1 MRNPLVKLTLAVLL
15 VAGAATVP
23 AAAQQGAQK
32 IGYINMQAVLRQ
44 TPGYAAAESL
54 YTREAE
60 GYRQEVQRLQTQL
73 DSSASQ
79 FERDAVLLSPT
90 ARETRRKAL
99 QAQQDSLEQRFNA
112 IRERAAARERELLDP
127 IQQRV
132 NTVVDGIRAEGNYSL
147 IFDVSSAYS
156 SIVSADRSLD
166 LTQRVIDRLKSAGQ

>member
-1 MRNPLVKLTLAVLL
+1 MRNHLVKLTLAVLL
-15 VAGAATVP
+15 LAGAATVP

-60 GYRQEVQRLQTQL
+60 GYRQEVQRLQSQL
-73 DSSASQ
+73 DSSASK

-90 ARETRRKAL
+90 ARETRRKEL

-156 SIVSADRSLD
+156 SIVSADRALD

>member
-1 MRNPLVKLTLAVLL
+1 MRNHLVKLTLAVLL
-15 VAGAATVP
+15 LAGAAVP
-23 AAAQQGAQK
+23 ATAQQGAQK

-60 GYRQEVQRLQTQL
+60 GYRQEVQRLQSQL

-132 NTVVDGIRAEGNYSL
+132 NTVVDGIRAEGNYAL

-156 SIVSADRSLD
+156 NIVSADRSLD